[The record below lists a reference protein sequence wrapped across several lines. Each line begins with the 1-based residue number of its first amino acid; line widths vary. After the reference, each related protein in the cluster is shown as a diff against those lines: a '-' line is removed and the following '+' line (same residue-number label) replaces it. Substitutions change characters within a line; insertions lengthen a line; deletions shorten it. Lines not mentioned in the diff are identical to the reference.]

1 MRWFKKVKAGDKL
14 RPQPDWN
21 RTERNGNQLPDPV
34 EILRVMEATSQSG
47 VLFTVRTL
55 NGQERNLD
63 AAWFMQPNAGNERAP
78 LAGGPLD

>member
-21 RTERNGNQLPDPV
+21 RTERGGNQLPDPV
-34 EILRVMEATSQSG
+34 EILRAFEATSQSG
-47 VLFTVRTL
+47 MLFTVCTL

-63 AAWFMQPNAGNERAP
+63 AAWFMKPNA
-78 LAGGPLD
+78 